1 MDFGGCKRDSW
12 SKLVFGHRPK
22 AGRYVRSLRIKME
35 RIGIGEGDIRYK
47 PSGLQC
53 PNPEEEFGGGHQILA
68 SQHLFQKPFPKR
80 EIFFC
85 SIVLHYHLVSSLL
98 FNTKKKKKGRKQIT
112 VLLETRKAGNP
123 NADQHAMY

>member
-1 MDFGGCKRDSW
+1 
-12 SKLVFGHRPK
+12 
-22 AGRYVRSLRIKME
+22 ME

-98 FNTKKKKKGRKQIT
+98 FNTKKKKKKGRKQIT